1 MAVIP
6 KVSRGNTAEKI
17 MIRTERPETSS
28 LAYTWPEEGVSRI
41 PYWVYMDPEV
51 YEREQRRIFQ
61 GPTWNY
67 AGLEAEIPNP
77 GDFKS
82 TFVGDCP
89 VVIVRSKDG
98 ALRGFVNRCAHR
110 GSAVCRSRYG
120 NAKDFTCIY
129 HQWRYD
135 LAGKLVAVPFRRG
148 VPEGDGRVGGM
159 PDDFQLN
166 EHNLQSLKV
175 ESVNGVVFVSFD
187 LAMVPVRAYLGP
199 LMTSYFER
207 VFDGRPLRLLGRMSQ
222 RVRSNWKLMMEN
234 IKDPYHASLLHV
246 FLVSFG
252 LFRADQKSKVEMD
265 ESGGHAVLV
274 SRKGEQKH
282 SGGTA
287 EIANLKADYVL
298 HDPSLLDRRK
308 EFPDEN
314 TVVMQTIFPALIVQQ
329 QTNTLALRQIVTRG
343 PDQFDLIWDFFGYGD
358 DDEQMAGYRLKQA
371 NLMGPSGLVSIDDTE
386 ALEVCQKSFVESADR
401 SAFVELGGHGWENV
415 NHMVTESAIRAM
427 YRCYRDFMQI

>member
-1 MAVIP
+1 MTSIENIEASRIP
-6 KVSRGNTAEKI
+6 YS
-17 MIRTERPETSS
+17 
-28 LAYTWPEEGVSRI
+28 WPAEGVRRI
-41 PYWVYMDPEV
+41 PYWVYTDAGV
-51 YEREQRRIFQ
+51 YDLEQRRIFQ
-61 GPTWNY
+61 GATWNY
-67 AGLEAEIPNP
+67 AGLEAEIPHP

-82 TFVGDCP
+82 TFIGDCP
-89 VVIVRSKDG
+89 IVMTRSKDG
-98 ALRGFVNRCAHR
+98 TLHGFVNRCAHR

-135 LAGKLVAVPFRRG
+135 LAGNLLAVPFRRG
-148 VPEGDGRVGGM
+148 VADGEARVGGM

-166 EHNLQSLKV
+166 EHNLQPLQV
-175 ESVNGVVFVSFD
+175 ESVNGVIFASFD
-187 LAMVPVRAYLGP
+187 LTMVPVREYLGP

-222 RVRSNWKLMMEN
+222 RIRSNWKLMMEN

-274 SRKGEQKH
+274 SRKGDQKQ
-282 SGGTA
+282 SAGTA
-287 EIANLKADYVL
+287 EIANLKADYTL

-314 TVVMQTIFPALIVQQ
+314 TVVMQTIFPGLIVQQ

-343 PDQFDLIWDFFGYGD
+343 PDRFDLIWDFFGYGD
-358 DDEQMAGYRLKQA
+358 DDEQIASYRLKQA
-371 NLMGPSGLVSIDDTE
+371 NLMGPAGLVSIDDTE
-386 ALEVCQKSFVESADR
+386 ALEVCQKSFVEINDK

-415 NHMVTESAIRAM
+415 NHMVTESAIRGM
-427 YRCYRDFMQI
+427 YRCYRDFMGI

>member
-1 MAVIP
+1 MTVTAG
-6 KVSRGNTAEKI
+6 KRRAEKI
-17 MIRTERPETSS
+17 MIGTERPDVPSM
-28 LAYTWPEEGVSRI
+28 AHVWPAEGVRRI
-41 PYWVYMDPEV
+41 PYWVYTDSGI
-51 YEREQRRIFQ
+51 YELEQRRIFQ
-61 GPTWNY
+61 GSTWNY

-89 VVIVRSKDG
+89 VVVVRSKDG
-98 ALRGFVNRCAHR
+98 ALHGFVNRCAHR

-120 NAKDFTCIY
+120 NAKDFVCIY

-135 LAGKLVAVPFRRG
+135 LAGKLLAVPFRRG
-148 VPEGDGRVGGM
+148 VPDGDQRVGGM
-159 PDDFQLN
+159 PGDFQLS
-166 EHNLQSLKV
+166 EHNLQPLKV
-175 ESVNGVVFVSFD
+175 ESVNGVIFVSFD
-187 LAMVPVRAYLGP
+187 AAMVPVRQYLGP

-222 RVRSNWKLMMEN
+222 RIGSNWKLMMEN

-265 ESGGHAVLV
+265 DSGGHAVLV
-274 SRKGEQKH
+274 SRKGEQKQ
-282 SGGTA
+282 SAGTA
-287 EIANLKADYVL
+287 EIENLKADYVL
-298 HDPSLLDRRK
+298 NDPSLLDRRK

-314 TVVMQTIFPALIVQQ
+314 TVVMQTIFPGLIVQQ
-329 QTNTLALRQIVTRG
+329 QTNTLALRQLVPRG
-343 PDQFDLIWDFFGYGD
+343 PQQFDLIWDFFGYGD

-386 ALEVCQKSFVESADR
+386 ALEVCQKSIVESADN

-427 YRCYRDFMQI
+427 YRCYRDFMGI